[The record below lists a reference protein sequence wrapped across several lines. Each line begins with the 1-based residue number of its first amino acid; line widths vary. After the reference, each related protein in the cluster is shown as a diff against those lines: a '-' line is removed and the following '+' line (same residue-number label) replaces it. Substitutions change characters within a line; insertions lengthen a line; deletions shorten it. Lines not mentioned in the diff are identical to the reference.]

1 MARHVKLTMVR
12 PGASSRI
19 LALLCLIFSI
29 SAAQAETLNVYQM
42 KPALI
47 DDTGRQASLS
57 EWTGRRAILTMEYAN
72 CRFICSITLQ
82 RLKDVQAA
90 ADRAKQHFDF
100 IILSI
105 DPKNDTPQAWTHYR
119 KTRGLNRPNWR
130 FLTASVSDTPELA
143 RQLGVRYWLYDEHI
157 MHDFRLL
164 RINEAGEVVKVVHAY
179 DADLDEF
186 VR

>member
-1 MARHVKLTMVR
+1 MASMR
-12 PGASSRI
+12 ASGRLPAVLRI
-19 LALLCLIFSI
+19 LALLSTLMSI
-29 SAAQAETLNVYQM
+29 GISGASASSVYRIEF
-42 KPALI
+42 PFI
-47 DDTGRQASLS
+47 DDRGRQTVLQQ
-57 EWTGRRAILTMEYAN
+57 WKGRPAIVTMEYAN

-90 ADRAKQHFDF
+90 ADRARRQFDF

-105 DPKNDTPQAWTHYR
+105 DPKNDTPEAWTRYR
-119 KTRGLNRPNWR
+119 KTRELDRANWY
-130 FLTASVSDTPELA
+130 FLTASVQDTPELA

-164 RINEAGEVVKVVHAY
+164 RLDEAGEIVKVMDTY
-179 DADLDEF
+179 DADLDAF